1 MSNYIII
8 FVILSSIISIIYG
21 SSIASTLN
29 NTETSED
36 DKFATI
42 KQHNIIA
49 VIIFSLLL
57 LAFIVLVILQKMKK
71 ITGEYNYM
79 TLSVM
84 FLFLVL
90 MVSISAYIISIG
102 SSDKNAKDKIQIYS
116 SIYISLI
123 SLGCSFLTFS
133 LSTFLYDKKTLELTK
148 KIKDVVRNKDNVE
161 LSDTVSD
168 TVSADI

>member
-1 MSNYIII
+1 MSNYIIL
-8 FVILSSIISIIYG
+8 FVILSSIISIMYG
-21 SSIASTLN
+21 SSMAYTLN
-29 NTETSED
+29 NIETSET

-42 KQHNIIA
+42 KQNNIIA
-49 VIIFSLLL
+49 IIIFSLLL
-57 LAFIVLVILQKMKK
+57 LAFIVLVIYLTKKK
-71 ITGEYNYM
+71 ITGEYSYM

-102 SSDKNAKDKIQIYS
+102 NSDKNDKEKLKIYS

-133 LSTFLYDKKTLELTK
+133 LSTFLYNKKTQELIK
-148 KIKDVVRNKDNVE
+148 KINGVVVNNDNKQPEPVG
-161 LSDTVSD
+161 
-168 TVSADI
+168 